1 MTNTKTFKGLRFP
14 PLGGFLKAL
23 SLMVSVVSQIKAAQI
38 RRGGLV
44 AAAPPNFKE
53 RREPMT
59 EAIMTKETM
68 LLESIGKKLSQDN
81 QSYIVGYA
89 QAVLDMY
96 PPKEK
101 KKRKERK

>member
-1 MTNTKTFKGLRFP
+1 M
-14 PLGGFLKAL
+14 
-23 SLMVSVVSQIKAAQI
+23 
-38 RRGGLV
+38 

-53 RREPMT
+53 RRKPMA
-59 EAIMTKETM
+59 EKIM
-68 LLESIGKKLSQDN
+68 LLESISKLPKEKQN
-81 QSYIVGYA
+81 YMAGYT